1 MDAAAFLAL
10 LRRRWLPLLL
20 CVLAGIGGGV
30 FATKSTP
37 DQYRSSARLFV
48 NIPAARTTNEALQ
61 GVQLTS
67 QLLQSY
73 AEVATSRSSAE
84 KVKNRLGL
92 PETAGAVRDH
102 IDATPEPDTLLI
114 TISAVDRDPVRAQ
127 SIANAAAAVFI
138 ETVKE
143 LEGGKA
149 GAIEAQVVDSANRP
163 PAPFSP
169 KPRNNLA
176 VGLALG
182 VMSGFGIAL
191 LLDAL
196 DRTLKTPAQGAHL
209 FGAPMLSLLPRR
221 RDAATKALV
230 TVEDPLS
237 QASEAFRS
245 LRTAVR
251 FLDPDNPLRTLIVTS
266 PSAGEGKTSTAANL
280 AIALA
285 QAGERVVLVDADLR
299 RARVAEM
306 FGLEGSV
313 GLTNVIR
320 RQMTVQEALQGWQDT
335 VAILAS
341 GPLPPN
347 PSEILGSQSMT
358 ALIDELAAL
367 ADIVIFD
374 APPVLPVTD
383 AVVLATQVDGV
394 LVVARHGRTQR
405 SLAAEAHRRLQG
417 VGAHIVGFVLNA
429 VPNSASRGYY
439 EDYRY
444 VSREPVPILNRRV
457 TDLFVSR
464 RGR

>member
-20 CVLAGIGGGV
+20 CLLAGIGGSIV
-30 FATKSTP
+30 QTRSTP
-37 DQYRSSARLFV
+37 EQYRSSAKLFV
-48 NIPAARTTNEALQ
+48 NLPARDIDDALR
-61 GVQLTS
+61 GVQLTT
-67 QLLQSY
+67 QLLESY
-73 AEVATSRSSAE
+73 AQIAESRTSAE
-84 KVKNRLGL
+84 KVKTSLGL
-92 PETAGAVRDH
+92 PESAGDVRDR

-127 SIANAAAAVFI
+127 SIARTAAAVFT
-138 ETVKE
+138 ETIRD
-143 LEGGKA
+143 LEQGRSA
-149 GAIEAQVVDSANRP
+149 AVEARVIDSATRP
-163 PAPFSP
+163 SAPFEP
-169 KPRNNLA
+169 NPRRNLLL
-176 VGLALG
+176 GLALG
-182 VMSGFGIAL
+182 LLSGLGLAL

-196 DRTLKTPAQGAHL
+196 DRSLKTPAQGAHL
-209 FGAPMLSLLPRR
+209 FGAPMLALIPRR
-221 RDAATKALV
+221 RDADTKQLI

-237 QASEAFRS
+237 QASEAYRS

-251 FLDPDNPLRTLIVTS
+251 FLDPDNPLKTLLVTS

-306 FGLEGSV
+306 FSLEGAV

-320 RQMTVQEALQGWQDT
+320 RQMPVTEALQGWQDT

-358 ALIDELAAL
+358 TLIEELSDL

-394 LVVARHGRTQR
+394 LVVARYGRTQR

-417 VGAHIVGFVLNA
+417 VGAHLVGFVLNG